1 MKTRKQIL
9 MLLLVMLAG
18 IPTLSA
24 QTKKEKKEQKKE
36 AVRQLIV
43 SEDYKIDVNTA
54 MPMRGR
60 SIPLTSQYSLQIRND
75 SVFSYLPYYGRAYSV
90 PYGGGSGLIFNA
102 PSKNTRWIWI
112 RRETPLSNS
121 PHEVRKTSLSSGR
134 ECSPTAPPAL
144 TSRCRTVRQSATG
157 EKWIWTRNKIFKN
170 RRQSLHYLLI

>member
-102 PSKNTRWIWI
+102 SKNTRWIWI
-112 RRETPLSNS
+112 RRKRRYQILRP
-121 PHEVRKTSLSSGR
+121 KSGR
-134 ECSPTAPPAL
+134 
-144 TSRCRTVRQSATG
+144 
-157 EKWIWTRNKIFKN
+157 
-170 RRQSLHYLLI
+170 LL

>member
-75 SVFSYLPYYGRAYSV
+75 SVFSYLPYYGR
-90 PYGGGSGLIFNA
+90 GSGLIFNA
-102 PSKNTRWIWI
+102 PLKEYTMDMDKKGNAVIKFSAR
-112 RRETPLSNS
+112 S
-121 PHEVRKTSLSSGR
+121 PEDFFEFRAKVFPDGTTSIDVTMQNRQAISYRGEVDLDK
-134 ECSPTAPPAL
+134 
-144 TSRCRTVRQSATG
+144 
-157 EKWIWTRNKIFKN
+157 K
-170 RRQSLHYLLI
+170 

>member
-75 SVFSYLPYYGRAYSV
+75 SVFSYLPYYGRV
-90 PYGGGSGLIFNA
+90 PRRHHQHRCHDAEPSGNQLPGRSGSGQ
-102 PSKNTRWIWI
+102 
-112 RRETPLSNS
+112 
-121 PHEVRKTSLSSGR
+121 EVKSSRIAVSLF
-134 ECSPTAPPAL
+134 T
-144 TSRCRTVRQSATG
+144 T
-157 EKWIWTRNKIFKN
+157 F
-170 RRQSLHYLLI
+170 